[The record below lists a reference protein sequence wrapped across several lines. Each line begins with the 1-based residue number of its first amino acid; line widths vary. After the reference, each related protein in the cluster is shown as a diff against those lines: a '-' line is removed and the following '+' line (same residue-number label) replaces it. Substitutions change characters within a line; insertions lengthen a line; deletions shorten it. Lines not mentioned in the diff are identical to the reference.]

1 MAAEAPP
8 SGARVLGR
16 YALLGIVA
24 FLVLFPVYT
33 TIVASL
39 KPGAKVLQRPLVPDA
54 FTLDILRDAWTD
66 GRLGRYLLNSLA
78 VAVIVTVFQV
88 ATSVMSAYAFALLDF
103 PGRNVLFV
111 VFLSTLLVPLE
122 ATLVVNRRTVDS
134 LGWLN
139 SYQGLAVPFLATA
152 FGTFLMRQTFLQ
164 MPRELWEAAVID
176 GAGHARFLWHVAVP
190 LVRPTVGALALFSFL
205 SSWNQYLWPNLITT
219 EADMNTVQS
228 GLRLL
233 RFSTLDKPN
242 LLMAGTMI
250 AAVPIFVALLVFQR
264 SLVRGLTAGAVKG

>member
-1 MAAEAPP
+1 MAADAAPK
-8 SGARVLGR
+8 GLRLLGR
-16 YALLGIVA
+16 YTLLCTVT
-24 FLVLFPVYT
+24 FVVLFPVYT

-39 KPGAKVLQRPLVPDA
+39 KPGEKVLQNPLVPDS
-54 FTLDILRDAWTD
+54 FTLDILREAWTD
-66 GRLGRYLLNSLA
+66 GRLGRYLVNSLV
-78 VAVIVTVFQV
+78 VAVVVTLFQAV
-88 ATSVMSAYAFALLDF
+88 TSLMSAYAFAMLDF
-103 PGRNVLFV
+103 PGRGILFV

-122 ATLVVNRRTVDS
+122 ATLVVNRRTIDS

-152 FGTFLMRQTFLQ
+152 FGTFLMRQTLMQ
-164 MPRELWEAAVID
+164 MPRELREAALID
-176 GAGHARFLWHVAVP
+176 GAGHTRFLWHVAIP
-190 LVRPTVGALALFSFL
+190 LVRPTLGALALFSFL

-219 EADMNTVQS
+219 EAHMNTVQS
-228 GLRLL
+228 GLRML

-242 LLMAGTMI
+242 LLMAGTVI